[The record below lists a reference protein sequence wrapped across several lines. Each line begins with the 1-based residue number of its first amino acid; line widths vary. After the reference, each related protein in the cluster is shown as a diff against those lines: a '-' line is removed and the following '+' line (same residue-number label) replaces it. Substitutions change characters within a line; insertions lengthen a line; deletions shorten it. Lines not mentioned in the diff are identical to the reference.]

1 MARESRESTTLD
13 SHSAED
19 QMELLVIK
27 VEQEEASPLAEEA
40 SWLGS
45 PGPDRS
51 RQRFRAFRYPEAAG
65 PRQALSRLR
74 ELCRQWLRPDMHSKE
89 QILELLVLEQFLTI
103 LPGELQAWVRE
114 QHPDSGEEVVALLEY
129 LDRQLDDTPP
139 QVPDDDDGQ
148 DLLCS
153 KAVLLASAQG
163 SESSQ
168 MEPLGPLLKQE
179 SLGSLHSEVR
189 VTQAGHCGEDGVTT
203 TRLTSEL
210 QGLLKMED
218 VVPVLSPR
226 WTEQD
231 SSQMNFYKDEMQENS
246 GSLVSLD
253 QDMQTKVRDL
263 SGAEEYTEQKP
274 EQTVCFLGEDT
285 VQIPTGAEASEQEG
299 KSQTTQKT
307 ATANRRFYCRECGK
321 SFAQSSGLSKHK
333 RIHTGLKPYEC
344 EECGKAFIGSSAL
357 IIHQRVHTGE
367 KPYECE
373 ECGKAFSHSSDLIK
387 HQRTHTGEKP
397 YECDDCGKTFTQSC
411 SLLEHHRIH
420 TGEKPYQCNMCPK
433 AFRRSSH
440 LLRHQR
446 THTGDKDFFVPEPY
460 WESQSRVE
468 SHWENIETPVSYQ
481 CNDCERSFSR
491 ITSLIEHQK
500 VHTGEKPF
508 ECQTCGKGFTRPSY
522 LIQHQ
527 RRHTGKKP
535 SVTATPAV
543 HSEVG
548 VQLSLN

>member
-1 MARESRESTTLD
+1 MTESRAVVHLEPP
-13 SHSAED
+13 AETSQEQAD
-19 QMELLVIK
+19 LLIVK
-27 VEQEEASPLAEEA
+27 VEEEDC
-40 SWLGS
+40 SWMQGYNRPVLETFY
-45 PGPDRS
+45 
-51 RQRFRAFRYPEAAG
+51 QRFKHFQYHEATG
-65 PRQALSRLR
+65 PRDALSQLR
-74 ELCRQWLRPDMHSKE
+74 VLCCEWLRPELHTKE

-129 LDRQLDDTPP
+129 LDRQLDETPP

-148 DLLCS
+148 ELLCS
-153 KAVLLASAQG
+153 KAVLLTSAQG

-168 MEPLGPLLKQE
+168 MESMEPLLKQE
-179 SLGSLHSEVR
+179 SLGSLPSEVR
-189 VTQAGHCGEDGVTT
+189 VTQAGHCGEDGVTA

-218 VVPVLSPR
+218 VAPGLSPR

-231 SSQMNFYKDEMQENS
+231 SSQMNLYKDEMQENS

-253 QDMQTKVRDL
+253 ENMQTKVRDL
-263 SGAEEYTEQKP
+263 PPAEENTEQKP

-285 VQIPTGAEASEQEG
+285 VQIPTGTEASEQEG
-299 KSQTTQKT
+299 KLQTTQKN
-307 ATANRRFYCRECGK
+307 ATGNRRFYCRECGK

-527 RRHTGKKP
+527 RRHTGKKT
-535 SVTATPAV
+535 SVTVTPAV

>member
-27 VEQEEASPLAEEA
+27 V
-40 SWLGS
+40 
-45 PGPDRS
+45 
-51 RQRFRAFRYPEAAG
+51 
-65 PRQALSRLR
+65 
-74 ELCRQWLRPDMHSKE
+74 
-89 QILELLVLEQFLTI
+89 
-103 LPGELQAWVRE
+103 
-114 QHPDSGEEVVALLEY
+114 
-129 LDRQLDDTPP
+129 
-139 QVPDDDDGQ
+139 PDDDDGQ
-148 DLLCS
+148 ELLCS
-153 KAVLLASAQG
+153 KAVLLTSAQG

-168 MEPLGPLLKQE
+168 MESMEPLLKQE
-179 SLGSLHSEVR
+179 SLGSLPSEVR
-189 VTQAGHCGEDGVTT
+189 VTQAGHCGEDGVTA

-218 VVPVLSPR
+218 VAPGLSPR

-231 SSQMNFYKDEMQENS
+231 SSQMNLYKDEMQENS

-253 QDMQTKVRDL
+253 ENMQTKVRDL
-263 SGAEEYTEQKP
+263 PPAEENTEQKP

-285 VQIPTGAEASEQEG
+285 VQIPTGTEASEQEG
-299 KSQTTQKT
+299 KLQTTQKN
-307 ATANRRFYCRECGK
+307 ATGNRRFYCRECGK

-527 RRHTGKKP
+527 RRHTGKKT
-535 SVTATPAV
+535 SVTVTPAV

>member
-1 MARESRESTTLD
+1 MLKERLEM
-13 SHSAED
+13 AED
-19 QMELLVIK
+19 PQQQMGAPVVKLEKELPWGRGG
-27 VEQEEASPLAEEA
+27 EDSSPEAFRL
-40 SWLGS
+40 
-45 PGPDRS
+45 
-51 RQRFRAFRYPEAAG
+51 RFRQFRYQEAAG
-65 PRQALSRLR
+65 PQEALR
-74 ELCRQWLRPDMHSKE
+74 ELQELCRRWLRPELHTKE

-129 LDRQLDDTPP
+129 LDRQLDETPP

-148 DLLCS
+148 ELLCS
-153 KAVLLASAQG
+153 KAVLLTSAQG

-168 MEPLGPLLKQE
+168 MESMEPLLKQE
-179 SLGSLHSEVR
+179 SLGSLPSEVR
-189 VTQAGHCGEDGVTT
+189 VTQAGHCGEDGVTA

-218 VVPVLSPR
+218 VAPGLSPR

-231 SSQMNFYKDEMQENS
+231 SSQMNLYKDEMQENS

-253 QDMQTKVRDL
+253 ENMQTKVRDL
-263 SGAEEYTEQKP
+263 PPAEENTEQKP

-285 VQIPTGAEASEQEG
+285 VQIPTGTEASEQEG
-299 KSQTTQKT
+299 KLQTTQKN
-307 ATANRRFYCRECGK
+307 ATGNRRFYCRECGK

-527 RRHTGKKP
+527 RRHTGKKT
-535 SVTATPAV
+535 SVTVTPAV

>member
-1 MARESRESTTLD
+1 MARVSRGSSGRST
-13 SHSAED
+13 ED

-27 VEQEEASPLAEEA
+27 VEEDEASPLAEDEA
-40 SWLGS
+40 ARWLGS

-74 ELCRQWLRPDMHSKE
+74 ELCRQWLRPDVHSKE
-89 QILELLVLEQFLTI
+89 QILELLVLEQFLSI
-103 LPGELQAWVRE
+103 LPGDLQSWVRE
-114 QHPDSGEEVVALLEY
+114 QHPDSGDEVVMLLEY
-129 LDRQLDDTPP
+129 LETQLDGPA
-139 QVPDDDDGQ
+139 QVPGDEEEQ
-148 DLLCS
+148 ELLCP
-153 KAVLLASAQG
+153 KGDVLTPDQ
-163 SESSQ
+163 SSQ
-168 MEPLGPLLKQE
+168 SSQLEPARPLLEHE
-179 SLGSLHSEVR
+179 SLGGSPARVR
-189 VTQAGHCGEDGVTT
+189 VGQDDPCREDPVTE
-203 TRLTSEL
+203 SQES
-210 QGLLKMED
+210 LKMED
-218 VVPVLSPR
+218 VALALSPR

-231 SSQMNFYKDEMQENS
+231 SSEMLLYRDETQENS
-246 GSLVSLD
+246 GSLISLG
-253 QDMQTKVRDL
+253 QDMQTETRDL
-263 SGAEEYTEQKP
+263 PPAEDQPGQEP
-274 EQTVCFLGEDT
+274 GQTLWH
-285 VQIPTGAEASEQEG
+285 PAEAPSQNPGCAEAGGEQES
-299 KSQTTQKT
+299 KSQNTQKT
-307 ATANRRFYCRECGK
+307 TTGNRRFYCRECGK

-397 YECDDCGKTFTQSC
+397 YECEDCGKTFTQSC

-420 TGEKPYQCNMCPK
+420 TGEKPYQCNMCTK

-446 THTGDKDFFVPEPY
+446 THTGDKDFYVPEPY

-468 SHWENIETPVSYQ
+468 SQWENIETPVSYQ
-481 CNDCERSFSR
+481 CNHCERSFSR

-500 VHTGEKPF
+500 VHTGEKPY
-508 ECQTCGKGFTRPSY
+508 ECQVCGKGFTRPSY

-527 RRHTGKKP
+527 RRHMGKK
-535 SVTATPAV
+535 SSITATPAV
-543 HSEVG
+543 HSKVG
-548 VQLSLN
+548 VNLSSS